1 MGVHLWWPTP
11 IMLGHGMALCGCHI
25 PGTSEGCARQGTEPM
40 ASQEWQCEGLAGS
53 KQICLKQLHPC
64 TTAWWQCP
72 RGTPA
77 LGSHPV
83 CRYTHP
89 DPVSTP
95 HHSMLVRPQ
104 HQGPLWPQCIPA
116 GIRYPLPAVPCWCS
130 PANPFLIVPALCWTD
145 LGYPGDG
152 DVVCTPVAEHLW
164 RAAIMCLFYG
174 TKPWGTW

>member
-53 KQICLKQLHPC
+53 KQICLRQLHPC

-83 CRYTHP
+83 CGYTHP

-145 LGYPGDG
+145 LGCPGDG